1 MKLLKTINFAFKTIK
16 SNKMRLIIVIIG
28 LVIALSLIISVFFWA
43 NTSERIILNEFVEN
57 TDYLF
62 YTTSFVPEFAF
73 QIFDYLKNNT
83 LVENFDL
90 SVQSYALF
98 NLGNKNDSY
107 RFYPFD
113 SQEDPEDPVIVSNTI
128 LTNIS
133 AMHDHLNKVFGIKG
147 EWPENS
153 NEIVLTDSVLE
164 RIRGV
169 VDNDL
174 KIGSNVDISIGRRV
188 PFVDNGDNQLAAYKK
203 IDFTNYTITG
213 IINYK
218 EGVGSIKDAYPE
230 ESLQDLIIFPIEN
243 LIIDDLKLMDN
254 NGMRISAMIQ
264 FYMDDIYD
272 VGINNLDVLY
282 GRLSDQIKSRYWTAI
297 AHSLLKET
305 RELSEVF
312 NFSFNSV
319 YYYIPLLFLSLLLS
333 DQASSILLN
342 DREKQIDIIRKKGA
356 TNRDLTIMM
365 SLEFI
370 LIAIIGS
377 TIGLPISIV
386 LSAFIPAVNKDGGID
401 LDKFITH
408 LNFIELDFT
417 TIYLALIIIVGIFIV
432 SSLAKINHIVNP
444 ETIRYKINRST
455 LHYNLELNKIEENNK
470 RKPLF
475 KRIANNFNL
484 GYQLNRSQIIRL
496 VLTILITSVVLVL
509 VYDLSIEN
517 NILEVSQD
525 PNFRF
530 VLTLILILFNLLW
543 IFYFQYLSNLIF
555 YLLDSLS
562 SLIKKI
568 SPQTSFLVIKNLTNK
583 RDRTKVLVFYII
595 FILTLITMSSTLIAI
610 YEENERET
618 DLFLQGADLRIATE
632 NTFKNFSKT
641 LESIPG
647 IEAVTP
653 IHHSIG
659 RIVGKVLTVYSVDP
673 QTYLDIAYWDQAQVN
688 GTINDVLPRLK
699 LESQYNILISTEIA
713 TRLHYEVGDTLYL
726 SGYQKTL
733 IMNLTVQGIID
744 TAPGLG
750 IASSPNPEVDQD
762 TAGWVI
768 IPLELAQRR
777 FDINII
783 ELFLGKV
790 SEKANL
796 EQIKKDL
803 YALEEVV
810 GINKYPLIENNLLIA
825 INVFLPSSIAILLLI
840 KFLTFIFSYLLLS
853 IIIETL
859 LKHRKKDIAILLSIG
874 NKPRHI
880 KKAISIEF
888 YLIVLL
894 TSILSIIL
902 GILVSQIALSFFIQL
917 TIKRV
922 FVPIKFTTDVGE
934 LLINL
939 LIFLTIFSIIFL
951 RKLNIHVNKSSIWE
965 IDQ

>member
-62 YTTSFVPEFAF
+62 YTSSFSPKFAF

-98 NLGNKNDSY
+98 NIGSKNDSY
-107 RFYPFD
+107 RFYPFN
-113 SQEDPEDPVIVSNTI
+113 SQEDPDDPVVVSNTI
-128 LTNIS
+128 LSNIS
-133 AMHDHLNKVFGIKG
+133 AMHEHLSKVFAING
-147 EWPENS
+147 EWPDRY
-153 NEIVLTDSVLE
+153 NEIVLTDRALE

-169 VDNDL
+169 VDSDL
-174 KIGSNVDISIGRRV
+174 KIGSEIDISIGRRV

-230 ESLQDLIIFPIEN
+230 ESLEDLIIFPIEN
-243 LIIDDLKLMDN
+243 LVTDDLELMDI
-254 NGMRISAMIQ
+254 NGIRISAMVQ
-264 FYMDDIYD
+264 FYMDYIYD
-272 VGINNLDVLY
+272 VGINNLNVLY

-297 AHSLLKET
+297 AHSLLKESL
-305 RELSEVF
+305 ELKEVF

-356 TNRDLTIMM
+356 TNNDLSIMM

-370 LIAIIGS
+370 LIAIIG
-377 TIGLPISIV
+377 TIIGLPISIV
-386 LSAFIPAVNKDGGID
+386 LSAFIPAVNKDGSID
-401 LDKFITH
+401 LNKFTTH
-408 LNFIELDFT
+408 LNFIELDFAA
-417 TIYLALIIIVGIFIV
+417 IYLALITIIGIFIV
-432 SSLAKINHIVNP
+432 SSLVKINHIVNP
-444 ETIRYKINRST
+444 ETFLAKINRSN

-470 RKPLF
+470 RKPLI
-475 KRIANNFNL
+475 KRISGIFNKE
-484 GYQLNRSQIIRL
+484 YQMNRSQIVRL
-496 VLTILITSVVLVL
+496 VLTVIITSVVLVL
-509 VYDLSIEN
+509 VYDINIEN
-517 NILEVSQD
+517 DILEVSQD

-543 IFYFQYLSNLIF
+543 IFYFQYLSNLVF
-555 YLLDSLS
+555 ALLDRLS
-562 SLIKKI
+562 TLIKKI
-568 SPQTSFLVIKNLTNK
+568 SPETSFLVIKNLTNK
-583 RDRTKVLVFYII
+583 RDRTKILVFYII

-610 YEENERET
+610 YEKNESET
-618 DLFLQGADLRIATE
+618 DLFLQGADLRIATK
-632 NTFKNFSKT
+632 NTFKNFSTT
-641 LESIPG
+641 LENIPG

-659 RIVGKVLTVYSVDP
+659 RIVGKVLTVYAVEPKS
-673 QTYLDIAYWDQAQVN
+673 YLDIAYWDEAQVN
-688 GTINDVLPRLK
+688 GTIQNVLPRLE
-699 LESQYNILISTEIA
+699 LDSQYNILISTEIA
-713 TRLHYEVGDTLYL
+713 TRLHYEIGDLLFL
-726 SGYQKTL
+726 SGYQNTL
-733 IMNLTVQGIID
+733 IFNLTVQGIID

-750 IASSPNPEVDQD
+750 IASSPNPEVDQE

-790 SEKANL
+790 SENANL
-796 EQIKKDL
+796 
-803 YALEEVV
+803 
-810 GINKYPLIENNLLIA
+810 
-825 INVFLPSSIAILLLI
+825 
-840 KFLTFIFSYLLLS
+840 
-853 IIIETL
+853 
-859 LKHRKKDIAILLSIG
+859 
-874 NKPRHI
+874 
-880 KKAISIEF
+880 
-888 YLIVLL
+888 
-894 TSILSIIL
+894 
-902 GILVSQIALSFFIQL
+902 
-917 TIKRV
+917 
-922 FVPIKFTTDVGE
+922 
-934 LLINL
+934 
-939 LIFLTIFSIIFL
+939 
-951 RKLNIHVNKSSIWE
+951 
-965 IDQ
+965 